1 MSKVERESMTFQFG
15 DRTIQPMTTQNFQ
28 QFLFSEK
35 HSRKSLK
42 FIFTFLNT
50 IDEHLWTGWATLAI
64 NGVTNKFI
72 CRREKR
78 EREKGWK
85 III

>member
-1 MSKVERESMTFQFG
+1 
-15 DRTIQPMTTQNFQ
+15 MTTQNFQ

-78 EREKGWK
+78 EREGVKDYHIK
-85 III
+85 SIQFDLVLKMQYTKELC